1 MGKNKSKES
10 LMTQVQE
17 PHIEFIVEGR
27 PKPKGRPRMTRRGRV
42 YTPAETIEA
51 EELYAE
57 TVKDKYEPIDGPV
70 SVVLTFG
77 KDNTYVH
84 ISSVKEWKSPLRGDL
99 DNYIKLALDGIQR
112 AGLIAND
119 KQVVHIDAIKV

>member
-1 MGKNKSKES
+1 
-10 LMTQVQE
+10 
-17 PHIEFIVEGR
+17 
-27 PKPKGRPRMTRRGRV
+27 MTRRGRV

>member
-1 MGKNKSKES
+1 MAQNKSKKS

-17 PHIEFIVEGR
+17 PHVEFVIEAR
-27 PKPKGRPRMTRRGRV
+27 PRPKGRPRMTRRGRV

-51 EELYAE
+51 EESYVTA
-57 TVKDKYEPIDGPV
+57 VKDQYEPFTGPV
-70 SVVLTFG
+70 SVVLTFS
-77 KDNTYVH
+77 KDQTYVH

-119 KQVVHIDAIKV
+119 KQVVHVDAIKV